1 MAVLQEFENKG
12 LCRDVNHAYVCN
24 HLPLDISPIRLF
36 LYDLKSTLLSV
47 CRRKDS
53 DDDEEESFIDQMN
66 QKMDLVNK
74 YNMDI
79 INIMK
84 IDRIEQ
90 TVDAI
95 QSKIGQSSK
104 SRFPDKRKISV
115 IPSSD
120 RRISQMLFGLDQ
132 PKDKDKKES
141 SIDSD
146 DFGNIKN

>member
-1 MAVLQEFENKG
+1 MNIFEKVGGLMSCITVAMFYITKPCYYKKHDLAVLQEFENKG

-36 LYDLKSTLLSV
+36 LYDLKSTLLSL

-53 DDDEEESFIDQMN
+53 DDDEEESFINQMN

-79 INIMK
+79 INIME

-90 TVDAI
+90 TVNAI
-95 QSKIGQSSK
+95 
-104 SRFPDKRKISV
+104 
-115 IPSSD
+115 
-120 RRISQMLFGLDQ
+120 
-132 PKDKDKKES
+132 
-141 SIDSD
+141 
-146 DFGNIKN
+146 